1 VIELLHVIETL
12 GSGGAERLLHT
23 NLTYL
28 DRARFRSSVVT
39 IRAEGDHWRAPIEAL
54 GVSVETLGVRAR
66 RDLPGAVRRLRRLIS
81 MREVALVHT
90 HLWEAN
96 VVGRLAGRLAGV
108 PVISSIHNP
117 DYEPEAWRGG
127 RQGNAAKRLFFL
139 ELDRGTAR
147 VACAR
152 MIAVSES
159 VRQSAHAHLRFPLE
173 RIDVVEN
180 PIDLDELRRPAARDR
195 EALLRELGLPADA
208 LVLLNVARLSPQK
221 GLHHAI
227 DALPKI
233 VESHPRAH
241 LLSVGA
247 MDHRDWLESLRRQSE
262 ERGVAGH
269 VHFLG
274 PRRDIPDLLRVCD
287 VFLFP
292 SLFEGLGLALIE
304 AMAAGCVCVAS
315 AVGPVVEIVRDG
327 VDGFLVPAGDPVALA
342 GAVLQAIDDTPRRKS
357 LAAAAAESAARR
369 FDPGEAARRLQAIY
383 EGVLAVSATPS
394 TARAR

>member
-1 VIELLHVIETL
+1 MFELLHVIETL

-39 IRAEGDHWRAPIEAL
+39 IRASGDHWRAPIEAL
-54 GVSVETLGVRAR
+54 GVSVETLGVRTR
-66 RDLPGAVRRLRRLIS
+66 RDLLGAVRELRKRVS
-81 MREVALVHT
+81 RRGVALVHT

-117 DYEPEAWRGG
+117 DYEPAAWQAGQ
-127 RQGNAAKRLFFL
+127 QGHGAKRYFFL
-139 ELDRGTAR
+139 ALDRGTAR
-147 VACAR
+147 IGCAR

-159 VRQSAHAHLRFPLE
+159 VRESAHAYLRYPLE

-195 EALLRELGLPADA
+195 RALLHELGLPADA

-221 GLHHAI
+221 GLNHAI
-227 DALPKI
+227 DALPRI
-233 VESHPRAH
+233 LESHPRAH

-247 MDHRDWLESLRRQSE
+247 LDHREWFDSLRRRSA

-274 PRRDIPDLLRVCD
+274 PRRDIPDLLRACD
-287 VFLFP
+287 VFVFP

-315 AVGPVVEIVRDG
+315 ALGPVTEIVRDG
-327 VDGFLVPAGDPVALA
+327 VDGLLVPAGDGAALA
-342 GAVLQAIDDTPRRKS
+342 RAVLQAIDDTPRRR
-357 LAAAAAESAARR
+357 LLADAAADSAARR
-369 FDPGEAARRLQAIY
+369 FDPRAAADRLEAVY
-383 EGVLAVSATPS
+383 ERVLAEPGL
-394 TARAR
+394 